1 MPSLCVG
8 WTCRTYGF
16 SQDLRTD
23 KDFPRFFKF
32 MRRISYI
39 LSILTLL
46 LAFSHN
52 ASATNQARD
61 IIIIDKVEHR
71 LNKVLLY
78 QLDSVIYDALE
89 KKLEFDKFVSS
100 VCWRGHIS
108 TFEVRGKKLYLNSI
122 RTYKEHTDF
131 NGLLDQYK
139 DRKGRVFASWVSDTL
154 ICGTGECLH
163 VEPDGLFPV
172 YEQETELVVEAG
184 VVVSSRT
191 YTNRIRNTPGT
202 VHFENIRYQMPKEF
216 RYDKFPEVK
225 GRVTVQFNASEFND
239 EGKITDWDI
248 TILRCPESLPENR
261 KKEIIDEVARVLCLY
276 DFQTFMRDGTW
287 YWRTTRNA
295 QLTWPLIFK

>member
-52 ASATNQARD
+52 VSATNQARD

-78 QLDSVIYDALE
+78 QLDSVIYDALG
-89 KKLEFDKFVSS
+89 KKLEFDKSS
-100 VCWRGHIS
+100 HSANWRGQIS
-108 TFEVRGKKLYLNSI
+108 TFEVKGNKLYLNSI
-122 RTYKEHTDF
+122 KTFKEHTDF

-295 QLTWPLIFK
+295 QLNWPLIFK

>member
-1 MPSLCVG
+1 
-8 WTCRTYGF
+8 
-16 SQDLRTD
+16 
-23 KDFPRFFKF
+23 

-39 LSILTLL
+39 LSILALL

-61 IIIIDKVEHR
+61 TIIINKVENR
-71 LNKVLLY
+71 LYKVLLY
-78 QLDSVIYDALE
+78 QLDSVIYDALG
-89 KKLEFDKFVSS
+89 KKLEFDKSS
-100 VCWRGHIS
+100 HSANWRGHIS
-108 TFEVRGKKLYLNSI
+108 TFEVKGNKLYLNSI
-122 RTYKEHTDF
+122 KASKEYTDF

-248 TILRCPESLPENR
+248 TILRCPESLSEDQ
-261 KKEIIDEVARVLCLY
+261 KEEIIAEVKRVLCLY

-287 YWRTTRNA
+287 YWRTTRNS
-295 QLTWPLIFK
+295 QLNWPLIFK

>member
-52 ASATNQARD
+52 ASATNQARN
-61 IIIIDKVEHR
+61 IIIINKVEHR

-78 QLDSVIYDALE
+78 QLDSVIYDALG
-89 KKLEFDKFVSS
+89 KKLEFDKSS
-100 VCWRGHIS
+100 HSANWRGHIS
-108 TFEVRGKKLYLNSI
+108 TFEVKGNKLYLNSI
-122 RTYKEHTDF
+122 KTFKEHTDF

-225 GRVTVQFNASEFND
+225 GRVTVQFNASEFNN
-239 EGKITDWDI
+239 EGKIIDWDI

-261 KKEIIDEVARVLCLY
+261 KKEIIEEVTRVLCLY
-276 DFQTFMRDGTW
+276 DFQTFMRDGKW

-295 QLTWPLIFK
+295 QLNWPLIFK

>member
-1 MPSLCVG
+1 MEISTWGSPE
-8 WTCRTYGF
+8 
-16 SQDLRTD
+16 LRTE
-23 KDFPRFFKF
+23 KDFPRFLKY
-32 MRRISYI
+32 MKRISCI
-39 LSILTLL
+39 LSILALL
-46 LAFSHN
+46 LAFSHKV
-52 ASATNQARD
+52 SATRQARD

-78 QLDSVIYDALE
+78 QLDSVTYDALE
-89 KKLEFDKFVSS
+89 KKLDFSKSS
-100 VCWRGHIS
+100 FSGCWRGHIS
-108 TFEVRGKKLYLNSI
+108 TFEVKGNKLYLNSI
-122 RTYKEHTDF
+122 KTYKEHTDF

-139 DRKGRVFASWVSDTL
+139 DRKGRVFASWVSG
-154 ICGTGECLH
+154 IFVCGTGECLH

-184 VVVSSRT
+184 VIVSSRT
-191 YTNRIRNTPGT
+191 YTNRIRNTPGS
-202 VHFENIRYQMPKEF
+202 VHFEDIRYQMPKEF

-225 GRVTVQFNASEFND
+225 GRVTIRFNASEFND

-261 KKEIIDEVARVLCLY
+261 KKEIIEEVTRVLCLY

-295 QLTWPLIFK
+295 QLNWPLIFR

>member
-1 MPSLCVG
+1 M
-8 WTCRTYGF
+8 
-16 SQDLRTD
+16 
-23 KDFPRFFKF
+23 K
-32 MRRISYI
+32 RIANI
-39 LSILTLL
+39 LSILALL
-46 LAFSHN
+46 VAFSHN
-52 ASATNQARD
+52 VNATRQVQD

-78 QLDSVIYDALE
+78 QLDSVTYDALG
-89 KKLEFDKFVSS
+89 KKLEFDKSS
-100 VCWRGHIS
+100 YSANWRGHVS
-108 TFEVRGKKLYLNSI
+108 TFEVKGKKLYLNSI
-122 RTYKEHTDF
+122 ATSKVHTDF

-139 DRKGRVFASWVSDTL
+139 DRKGRVFASWVSGIL
-154 ICGTGECLH
+154 VCGTGECLH

-184 VVVSSRT
+184 IIVSSRT
-191 YTNRIRNTPGT
+191 YTNRIRNTPGS

-225 GRVTVQFNASEFND
+225 GRVTIRFNASEFND

-261 KKEIIDEVARVLCLY
+261 KKEIIEEVTRVLCLY

-295 QLTWPLIFK
+295 QLNWPLIFR